1 MSDFYKTLGVSKS
14 ATADD
19 LKKAYRKLAMQYHP
33 DKNPNNP
40 EAEKKFKE
48 ISAAYDTLRAEQ
60 KRAAYDRY
68 GHEAYTQG
76 GMGGG
81 RAGGGNGGNGG
92 FDFGGSFSDLFDEM
106 FGDFVGGGRRGGAK
120 QNNRGSDLRYNME
133 INLEE
138 AYTGKNATVRLT
150 AAAACDDCHGSG
162 ANGGTGAVSCTMCQ
176 GYGKIRTQQGF
187 FTIERTCPSCN
198 GAGVVMEDPC
208 KSCAGQGRKE
218 KQRTLEVTIPAGV
231 EDGTRIRLSGEGEAG
246 LRGGTAGD
254 LYIFISLKPHRFY
267 TREGSDLLCQVPLPM
282 VTAAL
287 GGAIEIPSIDGKKLE
302 VTIPEGIQTGQR
314 IRLRGKGMSVL
325 RSSSF
330 GDLYLEVMVE
340 TPVHLSK
347 RQKELL
353 QEFDDGGEN
362 NTPDTAHKNS
372 PQSAGFFSKIKELW
386 QDLTD

>member
-1 MSDFYKTLGVSKS
+1 MSDFYQTLGVTKAAS
-14 ATADD
+14 ADD

-48 ISAAYDTLRAEQ
+48 ISAAYDTLRDEQ

-81 RAGGGNGGNGG
+81 RAGGGNGG
-92 FDFGGSFSDLFDEM
+92 FDFGGGSFSDLFDEM
-106 FGDFVGGGRRGGAK
+106 FGDFMGGGRRGGAK

-133 INLEE
+133 ISLEE
-138 AYTGKNATVRLT
+138 AYAGKNATIRLT
-150 AAAACDDCHGSG
+150 AAASCDDCLGTG
-162 ANGGTGAVSCTMCQ
+162 ANGNSGSVTCTMCQ
-176 GYGKIRTQQGF
+176 GYGKIRSQQGF

-208 KSCAGQGRKE
+208 KSCNGQGRKE
-218 KQRTLEVTIPAGV
+218 KQRTLEVSIPSGV

-254 LYIFISLKPHRFY
+254 LYIFITLKPHRFY
-267 TREGSDLLCQVPLPM
+267 TREGADLLCQIPIPM

-287 GGAIEIPSIDGKKLE
+287 GGKIEIPSIDGKKLE
-302 VTIPEGIQTGQR
+302 VSIPEGTQTGQR

-325 RSSSF
+325 RSTSY

-340 TPVHLSK
+340 TPVNLSK

-353 QEFDDGGEN
+353 QEFDGGEH
-362 NTPDTAHKNS
+362 NTPDAAHKNS
-372 PQSAGFFSKIKELW
+372 PQSEGFFSKIKELW
-386 QDLTD
+386 QDLRD